1 MREPIHREPGEV
13 VRMAGVPNVV
23 GRRRHSKPRSAPQT
37 SASVSSSASDVRD
50 TPSRQSLTP
59 TDSVVRK

>member
-1 MREPIHREPGEV
+1 
-13 VRMAGVPNVV
+13 MAGVPNVV

-37 SASVSSSASDVRD
+37 SASVSSSSSASDVRD
-50 TPSRQSLTP
+50 TPSRLSLTPRQPSRQSLTP